1 VYRISNATDL
11 NEAIHL
17 LEDELN
23 QQKQLI
29 TDQVNVIYENFKPV
43 NVIKDVF
50 REVVSSDEFRSNVL
64 TAAIAISTGYV
75 TKKLVVGK
83 NRNLLKALGGNL
95 LQYGIANL
103 ILHPSRILKS
113 VILPILGMRDF
124 KSKKKQAD
132 TQHTAL

>member
-1 VYRISNATDL
+1 VYRISNSTDL

-17 LEDELN
+17 LEDELI
-23 QQKQLI
+23 QQKQLV

-43 NVIKDVF
+43 NVVRDVF
-50 REVVSSDEFRSNVL
+50 REVVSSEEFRSNVL
-64 TAAIAISTGYV
+64 TAAIGISTGYV

-83 NRNLLKALGGNL
+83 SSNLLKALGGNL

-103 ILHPSRILKS
+103 ILHPSRIMKS

-132 TQHTAL
+132 RI

>member
-1 VYRISNATDL
+1 VYRISNARDL

-132 TQHTAL
+132 RV

>member
-1 VYRISNATDL
+1 MYRISNSTDL

-17 LEDELN
+17 LEDELI
-23 QQKQLI
+23 QQKQLV

-43 NVIKDVF
+43 NVVRDVF

-64 TAAIAISTGYV
+64 TAAIGISTGYV

-83 NRNLLKALGGNL
+83 SSNLLKALGGNL

-103 ILHPSRILKS
+103 ILHPSRIMKS

-132 TQHTAL
+132 RI

>member
-1 VYRISNATDL
+1 MYRISNSTDL

-17 LEDELN
+17 LEDELI

-29 TDQVNVIYENFKPV
+29 IDQVNVIYENFKPV
-43 NVIKDVF
+43 NVVRDVF
-50 REVVSSDEFRSNVL
+50 REVVSSEEFRSNVL
-64 TAAIAISTGYV
+64 TAAIGISTGYV

-83 NRNLLKALGGNL
+83 SSNLLKALGGNL

-103 ILHPSRILKS
+103 ILHPSRIMKS

-132 TQHTAL
+132 RI

>member
-1 VYRISNATDL
+1 MYRISNSTDL

-17 LEDELN
+17 LEDELI
-23 QQKQLI
+23 QQKQLV

-43 NVIKDVF
+43 NVVRDVF

-64 TAAIAISTGYV
+64 TAAIGISTGYV

-83 NRNLLKALGGNL
+83 SSNLLKALGGNL

-103 ILHPSRILKS
+103 ILHPSRIMKS

-132 TQHTAL
+132 QI

>member
-1 VYRISNATDL
+1 VYRISNSTDL

-17 LEDELN
+17 LEDELI

-29 TDQVNVIYENFKPV
+29 IDQVNVIYENFKPV
-43 NVIKDVF
+43 NVVRDVF
-50 REVVSSDEFRSNVL
+50 REVVSSEEFRSNVL
-64 TAAIAISTGYV
+64 TAAIGISTGYV

-83 NRNLLKALGGNL
+83 SSNLLKALGGNL

-103 ILHPSRILKS
+103 ILHPSRIMKS

-132 TQHTAL
+132 RI

>member
-1 VYRISNATDL
+1 VYRIRNSTDL

-17 LEDELN
+17 LEDELI

-29 TDQVNVIYENFKPV
+29 IDQVNVIYENFKPV
-43 NVIKDVF
+43 NVVRDVF
-50 REVVSSDEFRSNVL
+50 REVVSSEEFRSNVL
-64 TAAIAISTGYV
+64 TAAIGISTGYV

-83 NRNLLKALGGNL
+83 SSNLLKALGGNL

-103 ILHPSRILKS
+103 ILHPSRIMKS

-132 TQHTAL
+132 RI